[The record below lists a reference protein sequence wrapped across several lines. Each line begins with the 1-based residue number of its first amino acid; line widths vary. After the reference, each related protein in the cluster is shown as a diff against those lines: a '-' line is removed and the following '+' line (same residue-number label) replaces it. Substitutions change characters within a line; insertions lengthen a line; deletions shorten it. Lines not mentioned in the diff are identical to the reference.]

1 MSTARIDL
9 NSVTTV
15 GLDLAKHVF
24 RIHAV
29 DADGKIVIATALRR
43 RNVLAFFGAL
53 PPCVIGLEACGSAH
67 HWARELVKLGH
78 DARMMPPNYVKA
90 YVRRQ
95 KNDAADAAAI
105 CEAVTRPSMRFVPIR
120 SINNQALLM
129 HHKVREL
136 LVSQRT
142 QLLNALRSHMAEVGI
157 VAAQG
162 PHGAHVLAA
171 AILEGDS
178 SIPLCVR
185 EALAPIV
192 RQLQMLDHEIAA
204 SDRAIMGLAKTDE
217 TARRLMSVPGIGP
230 ITASAIAASVQ
241 DVSAFSGPREFA
253 AFLGLAPRQNSSGGK
268 ERLGR
273 VSKMGNRYLRKL
285 LVVGAHAVLFH
296 RRSHRDGLRTWAAK
310 LMETKPFK
318 LVAVAIAN
326 KLARIAF
333 AVMRDVS
340 IYGGAVA

>member
-1 MSTARIDL
+1 MFAGRRTMRL
-9 NSVTTV
+9 M
-15 GLDLAKHVF
+15 
-24 RIHAV
+24 
-29 DADGKIVIATALRR
+29 RR
-43 RNVLAFFGAL
+43 RF
-53 PPCVIGLEACGSAH
+53 
-67 HWARELVKLGH
+67 
-78 DARMMPPNYVKA
+78 
-90 YVRRQ
+90 
-95 KNDAADAAAI
+95 

-120 SINNQALLM
+120 SIDNQAVLM
-129 HHKVREL
+129 HHKGREI

-142 QLLNALRSHMAEVGI
+142 QLLNALRGHLAEVGVI
-157 VAAQG
+157 AAQG
-162 PHGAHVLAA
+162 PNGAYALAA

-185 EALAPIV
+185 DALAPIV
-192 RQLQMLDHEIAA
+192 RQLQTLNDEIAA

-241 DVSAFSGPREFA
+241 DVGAFSGPREFA
-253 AFLGLAPRQNSSGGK
+253 AFLGLAPKQNSSGGK

-296 RRSHRDGLRTWAAK
+296 RRSHQDGLRTWAAK

-318 LVAVAIAN
+318 LVEWRWRTGLQGSPSPSCAMALSTGMPWPDRGRPRLSGYISVDIEGDYV
-326 KLARIAF
+326 
-333 AVMRDVS
+333 VMRKTQALGS
-340 IYGGAVA
+340 

>member
-1 MSTARIDL
+1 MGKAHVELR
-9 NSVTTV
+9 SVTTV

-24 RIHAV
+24 QIHAV
-29 DADGKIVIATALRR
+29 GADGRIVIATALRR
-43 RNVLAFFGAL
+43 KDVLSFFGAL

-78 DARMMPPNYVKA
+78 NARLMPPNYVKA

-120 SINNQALLM
+120 SIGNQGILM

-142 QLLNALRSHMAEVGI
+142 QLLNALLGHLAEAGI
-157 VAAQG
+157 IAAQG
-162 PHGAHVLAA
+162 PNGAYALAV
-171 AILEGDS
+171 AISEGDS
-178 SIPLCVR
+178 SIPLCVLA
-185 EALAPIV
+185 ALAPIV
-192 RQLQMLDHEIAA
+192 RQLQTLNDEIAV
-204 SDRAIMGLAKTDE
+204 SDRAILELAKADR

-241 DVSAFSGPREFA
+241 DAGAFSGPREFA
-253 AFLGLAPRQNSSGGK
+253 AFLGLAPKQNSSGGK

-296 RRSHRDGLRTWAAK
+296 RRSHQDGLRTWAAK

-318 LVAVAIAN
+318 LVAVAVAN

-333 AVMRDVS
+333 AVMRDGS
-340 IYGGAVA
+340 IYGTAVP